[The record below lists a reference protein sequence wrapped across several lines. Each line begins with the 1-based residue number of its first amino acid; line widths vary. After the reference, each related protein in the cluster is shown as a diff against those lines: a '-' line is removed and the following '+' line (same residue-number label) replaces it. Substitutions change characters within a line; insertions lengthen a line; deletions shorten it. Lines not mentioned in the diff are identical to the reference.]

1 MHFPVTSG
9 WVIRQV
15 TPRLIMAA
23 LLVGVTAAGSS
34 LVRAQQ
40 QPTFRS
46 GTQFVPLFTTV
57 LDAQGRLVPDL
68 DRDQFTILDN
78 GKPQNVTVFENDTQ
92 PFTAVVTLDFSA
104 SMTANIDRLKQA
116 TEQFLI
122 RMLPADKAQVGAFS
136 DKIQFSG
143 TFTSDRDDLIG
154 ALRDLQFGNPTRL
167 YDAIYESI
175 DLLADH
181 DGRKVVVAFTDGDDT
196 ASHRGFGGTLDYAR
210 EKDVMIYSIG
220 LESEIMLAPGRMQ
233 RTRPD
238 RGLKK
243 LSEETGGGYFEL
255 KKTDD
260 LGPTFT
266 RVVQELHSLYTIG
279 FNPAALDG
287 KEHKLEVRMKQP
299 GMIARARRSY
309 VATAERLSGGK

>member
-1 MHFPVTSG
+1 
-9 WVIRQV
+9 
-15 TPRLIMAA
+15 MAA
-23 LLVGVTAAGSS
+23 LLVGAVTAGSS
-34 LVRAQQ
+34 LVGAQQ
-40 QPTFRS
+40 QPQFRS

-57 LDAQGRLVPDL
+57 TDAQGRLVPDL
-68 DRDQFTILDN
+68 DQDQFTILDN
-78 GKPQNVTVFENDTQ
+78 NKPQTITVFENQTQ
-92 PFTAVVTLDFSA
+92 PFTAVVMLDFSA
-104 SMTANIDRLKQA
+104 SMTANLDRLKQA

-167 YDAIYESI
+167 YDAAFESI
-175 DLLADH
+175 DMLGDL
-181 DGRKVVVAFTDGDDT
+181 DGRKVVVLFTEGDDT
-196 ASHRGFGGTLDYAR
+196 ASRRGFGDSLDYGR
-210 EKDVMIYSIG
+210 EKGGMFSSIG
-220 LESEIMLAPGRMQ
+220 LESEMQVAPGRFQ

-255 KKTDD
+255 KKTDE

-266 RVVQELHSLYTIG
+266 RVVQELHSLYTLG

-287 KEHKLEVRMKQP
+287 KVHRLDVRMKQP
-299 GMIARARRSY
+299 GMTARARKSY
-309 VATAERLSGGK
+309 IATSERLSSDK